1 MGSSRPKLG
10 CSVVNTEFVPG
21 CSAKGKTIAK
31 NWRWS
36 FIYHWCIIIST
47 GKYMNWH
54 LQPIDTSLEAFQS
67 DLKTGLSQ
75 TEADSRLTKYG
86 RNELVEKSGRTP
98 LKIFWE
104 QITTT
109 MVLILIAAAVVAGL
123 LGDTKNT
130 IAITAIVLLY
140 AILGFVQE
148 YRAEQAISALKK
160 LSVPN
165 VRVLR
170 DGSLKEISAHE
181 LVPGDIIQLEAGNVL
196 SADVRLL
203 EAINLRIQEA
213 ALTGESE
220 PVEKQTA
227 VLSGESLPLGDRSN
241 MGYMSTIIT
250 QGRGLALVVT
260 TGMQTELG
268 KIADLIQQSDAGQ
281 TPLQKRLDSLG
292 KNLAIIGVVIAVF
305 IAVLGLL
312 RGDELRHMLLTAVS
326 IAVAIVPEG
335 LPAVVTITLALGAQR
350 MLKQN
355 ALIRKLP
362 AVETLGSVTV
372 ICSDKTGT
380 LTENRMTV
388 VVLDVAGHELDL
400 SEEMDKQGSVHKV
413 NVEGNQSA
421 ASLSLLAIGGTL
433 CNDAQLVNTGD
444 GGFHTLG
451 DPTEGA
457 LVATAAKMGF
467 WKSTLNSSF
476 PRAAELPF
484 DSERKRM
491 TTVHHL
497 EQYDP
502 TILAGL
508 EIGSHRYIA
517 FTKGS
522 VDGLLGLSNQV
533 WVNGQTQRMDDSFKV
548 RIEAANDRLA
558 KKGMRVLGVA
568 FRLINQIP
576 EVIQMDLEQNLTF
589 IGLFGMI
596 DPPREE
602 VRDAVAITKSAGIR
616 TVMITGD
623 HPLTAAEIARQL
635 GIIGTESNRFASRH
649 SHSQRQETLDSIKV
663 LTGVEIENLSFDELK
678 NVVDDVQVFARV
690 SPEHKLKIVKAL
702 QERGHIVSMTGD
714 GVNDAP
720 ALKRADI
727 GVAMGITGTDVS
739 KEAADM
745 VLLDDNFATI
755 VSAVK
760 EGRTIYDNIRKFVR
774 FSVAG
779 NIGKVLVMLLA
790 PFLGKPLPLLPL
802 QLLWLN
808 LLTDGLLGL
817 GIGVENPEAD
827 TMKRPPYSPK
837 EGVFSRGAGL
847 QVIWVGAMIGALAL
861 GLGSWYYFTGR
872 EQWQT
877 MVFTFLAF
885 AQVFQALASRSEKD
899 SIFKLRLMSNL
910 LLAGMSA
917 LVVGLQLMV
926 LYVPFLAEFFSVKAL
941 SLCDLSIAIAG
952 GIVVLVVMEVGKKIK
967 ILKSA

>member
-1 MGSSRPKLG
+1 
-10 CSVVNTEFVPG
+10 
-21 CSAKGKTIAK
+21 
-31 NWRWS
+31 
-36 FIYHWCIIIST
+36 
-47 GKYMNWH
+47 MNWH
-54 LQPIDTSLEAFQS
+54 LQIVEKSLEALQTGP
-67 DLKTGLSQ
+67 DTGLAQ
-75 TEADSRLTKYG
+75 TEADSRLKQYG
-86 RNELVEKSGRTP
+86 RNELVEKGGRTP
-98 LKIFWE
+98 LKILWE
-104 QITTT
+104 QLTAT

-123 LGDTKNT
+123 LGDLKNT
-130 IAITAIVLLY
+130 IAISAIVILY

-148 YRAEQAISALKK
+148 YRAEQAIAALKK

-170 DGSLKEISAHE
+170 DKTLKEISARD

-196 SADVRLL
+196 PADVRLL
-203 EAINLRIQEA
+203 EAVNLRIQEA

-220 PVEKQTA
+220 PVEKQINA
-227 VLSGESLPLGDRSN
+227 LSGEDLPLGDRRN
-241 MGYMSTIIT
+241 MAYMGTIVT
-250 QGRGLALVVT
+250 QGRGLALVVA

-268 KIADLIQQSDAGQ
+268 KIADLIQQSGSEE
-281 TPLQKRLDSLG
+281 TPLQKRLDQLG
-292 KNLAIIGVVIAVF
+292 KNLAIIGVVIAVL

-326 IAVAIVPEG
+326 VAVAIVPEG

-350 MLKQN
+350 MLAKN
-355 ALIRKLP
+355 SLIRKLP

-388 VVLDVAGHELDL
+388 TVLDVAEHELDL
-400 SEEMDKQGSVHKV
+400 TTLMERDGSIHATR
-413 NVEGNQSA
+413 NLGTPAQS
-421 ASLSLLAIGGTL
+421 SLSLTAIGGAL
-433 CNDAQLVNTGD
+433 CNDARLVDEGD
-444 GGFHTLG
+444 DRYHTIG

-457 LVATAAKMGF
+457 MVAAAAKMGY
-467 WKSTLNSSF
+467 WKSSLDLSF
-476 PRAAELPF
+476 PRAVELPF
-484 DSERKRM
+484 DSDRKRM

-497 EQYDP
+497 KEFDASL
-502 TILAGL
+502 LAGL
-508 EIGSHRYIA
+508 DISKYRYIA

-522 VDGLLGLSNQV
+522 VDGLLNLSNQV
-533 WVNGQTQRMDDSFKV
+533 WVNGKAETLDAGWRS
-548 RIEAANDRLA
+548 RIEAANERLA

-568 FRLINQIP
+568 FRLLNQIP
-576 EVIQMDLEQNLTF
+576 DVIQTDLEQKLTLV
-589 IGLFGMI
+589 GLFGMI

-602 VRDAVAITKSAGIR
+602 VKDAVAITKTAGIR

-623 HPLTAAEIARQL
+623 HPLTAQEIARQL
-635 GIIGTESNRFASRH
+635 GIADNGR
-649 SHSQRQETLDSIKV
+649 V
-663 LTGVEIENLSFDELK
+663 LTGIELEKLSFDELK
-678 NVVDDVQVFARV
+678 SVVDDVRVFARV
-690 SPEHKLKIVKAL
+690 SPEHKLKIVQAL
-702 QERGHIVSMTGD
+702 QENGHIVSMTGD

-720 ALKRADI
+720 ALRRADI

-755 VSAVK
+755 VAAVK

-790 PFLGKPLPLLPL
+790 PFLGKPIPLLPL

-817 GIGVENPEAD
+817 GMGVETPEKD
-827 TMKRPPYSPK
+827 TMSRPPYSSK

-847 QVIWVGAMIGALAL
+847 QVIWVGALIGALAL

-885 AQVFQALASRSEKD
+885 VQVFQAWASRSGKE
-899 SIFKLRLMSNL
+899 SVFSLPVASNPL
-910 LLAGMSA
+910 LFWMMI
-917 LVVGLQLMV
+917 LVTVLQLAV
-926 LYVPFLAEFFSVKAL
+926 IYIPPAAEFFSIKPLGFV
-941 SLCDLSIAIAG
+941 DLLVAIGAG
-952 GIVVLVVMEVGKKIK
+952 FIVMIVMEVEKRIRK
-967 ILKSA
+967 

>member
-1 MGSSRPKLG
+1 
-10 CSVVNTEFVPG
+10 
-21 CSAKGKTIAK
+21 
-31 NWRWS
+31 
-36 FIYHWCIIIST
+36 
-47 GKYMNWH
+47 MNWH
-54 LQPIDTSLEAFQS
+54 LQSIDSSLETLQTN
-67 DLKTGLSQ
+67 LKTGLSQ
-75 TEADSRLTKYG
+75 TESESRLTKYG
-86 RNELVEKSGRTP
+86 RNELIEKSGRTP
-98 LKIFWE
+98 FKIFWE
-104 QITTT
+104 QITAT

-170 DGSLKEISAHE
+170 DGALKEMSARE

-196 SADVRLL
+196 PADVRLL
-203 EAINLRIQEA
+203 EAVNLRVQEA

-227 VLSGESLPLGDRSN
+227 SLSGDGLPLGDRLN
-241 MGYMSTIIT
+241 MGYMGTIVT
-250 QGRGLALVVT
+250 QGRGLALVIA

-281 TPLQKRLDSLG
+281 TPLQKRLDTLG
-292 KNLAIIGVVIAVF
+292 KNLAIVGVVIAVF

-326 IAVAIVPEG
+326 VAVAIVPEG

-400 SEEMDKQGSVHKV
+400 TEEMDKQGSVRKV
-413 NVEGNQSA
+413 AVEENQNA

-467 WKSTLNSSF
+467 WKSTLDSSF

-548 RIEAANDRLA
+548 RVEAANERLA

-568 FRLINQIP
+568 FRMMNQIP

-623 HPLTAAEIARQL
+623 HPLTASEIARQL
-635 GIIGTESNRFASRH
+635 GITTAEDGGLS
-649 SHSQRQETLDSIKV
+649 KV
-663 LTGVEIENLSFDELK
+663 LTGAEIENLSFEELK
-678 NVVDDVQVFARV
+678 NVVDEVQVFARV
-690 SPEHKLKIVKAL
+690 SPEHKLKIVQAL

-745 VLLDDNFATI
+745 VLLDDNFSTI

-790 PFLGKPLPLLPL
+790 PFLGKPIPLLPL

-817 GIGVENPEAD
+817 GIGVENAESD

-837 EGVFSRGAGL
+837 EGVFSRGAGV
-847 QVIWVGAMIGALAL
+847 QVIWVGVLIGALAL
-861 GLGSWYYFTGR
+861 GLGSWYYFRGL

-885 AQVFQALASRSEKD
+885 AQVFQAWASRSATD
-899 SIFKLRLMSNL
+899 SFFKLRIMSNP

-917 LVVGLQLMV
+917 LVVGLQLTV
-926 LYVPFLAEFFSVKAL
+926 LYIPFLADFFSVKAL
-941 SLCDLSIAIAG
+941 SLCDLSIAITG
-952 GIVVLVVMEVGKKIK
+952 GIVVFVVMEVEK
-967 ILKSA
+967 ILKRK

>member
-1 MGSSRPKLG
+1 
-10 CSVVNTEFVPG
+10 
-21 CSAKGKTIAK
+21 
-31 NWRWS
+31 
-36 FIYHWCIIIST
+36 
-47 GKYMNWH
+47 MNWH
-54 LQPIDTSLEAFQS
+54 LQSIDSSLEALQS
-67 DLKTGLSQ
+67 KLKTGLSQ
-75 TEADSRLTKYG
+75 PEAESRLTKYG
-86 RNELVEKSGRTP
+86 RNELIEKSGRTP
-98 LKIFWE
+98 FKIFWE
-104 QITTT
+104 QITAT

-170 DGSLKEISAHE
+170 DGALREISARE

-196 SADVRLL
+196 PADVRLL
-203 EAINLRIQEA
+203 EAVNLRIQEA

-227 VLSGESLPLGDRSN
+227 SLSGEGLPLGDRLN
-241 MGYMSTIIT
+241 MGYMGTIVT
-250 QGRGLALVVT
+250 QGRGLALVIA

-268 KIADLIQQSDAGQ
+268 KIADLIQQSDSGQ
-281 TPLQKRLDSLG
+281 TPLQKRLDTLG
-292 KNLAIIGVVIAVF
+292 KNLAIVGVVIAVF

-326 IAVAIVPEG
+326 VAVAIVPEG

-400 SEEMDKQGSVHKV
+400 TEEMDKHGSVRKV
-413 NVEGNQSA
+413 AIEENQNA

-433 CNDAQLVNTGD
+433 CNDAQLINTGD

-457 LVATAAKMGF
+457 LVAAAAKMGF
-467 WKSTLNSSF
+467 WKSTLDSSF

-508 EIGSHRYIA
+508 EIGDHRYIA

-533 WVNGQTQRMDDSFKV
+533 WVNGQLQRMDANFKV
-548 RIEAANDRLA
+548 RIEAANERLA

-568 FRLINQIP
+568 FRMLNQIP
-576 EVIQMDLEQNLTF
+576 EVIQTDLEQNLTF

-623 HPLTAAEIARQL
+623 HPLTASEIARQL
-635 GIIGTESNRFASRH
+635 GIISQAAES
-649 SHSQRQETLDSIKV
+649 KV
-663 LTGVEIENLSFDELK
+663 LSGAEIENLSFDELK
-678 NVVDDVQVFARV
+678 NVVDEVQVFARV
-690 SPEHKLKIVKAL
+690 SPEHKLKIVQAL

-745 VLLDDNFATI
+745 VLLDDNFSTI

-790 PFLGKPLPLLPL
+790 PFLGKPIPLLPL

-817 GIGVENPEAD
+817 GMGVENAESD

-837 EGVFSRGAGL
+837 EGVFSRGAGV
-847 QVIWVGAMIGALAL
+847 QVIWVGALIGALAL
-861 GLGSWYYFTGR
+861 GLGSWYYFRGL

-885 AQVFQALASRSEKD
+885 AQVFQAWASRSATD
-899 SIFKLRLMSNL
+899 SFFKLRIMSNP

-917 LVVGLQLMV
+917 LVVGLQLTV
-926 LYVPFLAEFFSVKAL
+926 LYVPFLADFFSVKAL

-952 GIVVLVVMEVGKKIK
+952 GIVVFVVMEVEKW
-967 ILKSA
+967 LKRK

>member
-1 MGSSRPKLG
+1 
-10 CSVVNTEFVPG
+10 
-21 CSAKGKTIAK
+21 
-31 NWRWS
+31 
-36 FIYHWCIIIST
+36 
-47 GKYMNWH
+47 MNWH
-54 LQPIDTSLEAFQS
+54 LQPIEISLETLQTNP
-67 DLKTGLSQ
+67 KTGLLQ
-75 TEADSRLTKYG
+75 TEAASRLTQYG
-86 RNELVEKSGRTP
+86 RNELVEKGGRTP

-104 QITTT
+104 QITAT

-123 LGDTKNT
+123 LGDWKNT
-130 IAITAIVLLY
+130 IAISAIVILY
-140 AILGFVQE
+140 AFLGFIQE
-148 YRAEQAISALKK
+148 YRAEQAIAALKK

-165 VRVLR
+165 VRALR
-170 DGSLKEISAHE
+170 DGTLKEISARE

-196 SADVRLL
+196 PADVRLL
-203 EAINLRIQEA
+203 EAVNLRIQES

-220 PVEKQTA
+220 PVEKQIA
-227 VLSGESLPLGDRSN
+227 ALSGEDLPLGDRRN
-241 MGYMSTIIT
+241 MGYMGTIVA
-250 QGRGLALVVT
+250 QGRGLALVVA

-268 KIADLIQQSDAGQ
+268 KIADLIQRSGTDE
-281 TPLQKRLDSLG
+281 TPLQKRLDALG
-292 KNLAIIGVVIAVF
+292 KNLAFIGVLIAIF
-305 IAVLGLL
+305 IAALGLL

-326 IAVAIVPEG
+326 VAVAIVPEG

-350 MLKQN
+350 MLEKN
-355 ALIRKLP
+355 SLIRKLP

-388 VVLDVAGHELDL
+388 VVLDVADHALDL
-400 SEEMDKQGSVHKV
+400 TQEMDKSGSFTATRSL
-413 NVEGNQSA
+413 GAPAQSA
-421 ASLSLLAIGGTL
+421 LSLTVIGGAL
-433 CNDAQLVNTGD
+433 CNDARIIDEGD
-444 GGFHTLG
+444 DRFHTLG

-457 LVATAAKMGF
+457 LVVAAAKMGY
-467 WKSTLNSSF
+467 WKSSLDSSF

-497 EQYDP
+497 GQYDP
-502 TILAGL
+502 DVLVGL
-508 EIGSHRYIA
+508 DVTDHRYIA

-522 VDGLLGLSNQV
+522 VDGLLNLSSHV
-533 WVNGQTQRMDDSFKV
+533 WVGGKAEKMDDSWQV
-548 RIEAANDRLA
+548 RIEAANQRLA
-558 KKGMRVLGVA
+558 RNGMRVLGVA
-568 FRLINQIP
+568 FRLMNQIP
-576 EVIQMDLEQNLTF
+576 DVIQTDLEQNLTF

-602 VRDAVAITKSAGIR
+602 VRDAVAMTKSAGIR

-623 HPLTAAEIARQL
+623 HPLTASEIARQL
-635 GIIGTESNRFASRH
+635 GISEQGR
-649 SHSQRQETLDSIKV
+649 V
-663 LTGVEIENLSFDELK
+663 LTGAELENLSFDELK
-678 NVVDDVQVFARV
+678 SVVDEVQVFARV
-690 SPEHKLKIVKAL
+690 SPEHKLKIVQAL

-755 VSAVK
+755 VAAVK

-790 PFLGKPLPLLPL
+790 PFLGKPIPLLPL

-817 GIGVENPEAD
+817 GMGVENAESD

-837 EGVFSRGAGL
+837 EGVFSRGAGV
-847 QVIWVGAMIGALAL
+847 QVIWVGVVIGALAL
-861 GLGSWYYFTGR
+861 GLGAWYYFTGR

-885 AQVFQALASRSEKD
+885 AQVFQAVASRSARD
-899 SIFKLRLMSNL
+899 SIFKMGLTGNR
-910 LLAGMSA
+910 LLAGMVLA
-917 LVVGLQLMV
+917 VIVLQLVVI
-926 LYVPFLAEFFSVKAL
+926 YVPVMSSFFGVVPL
-941 SLCDLSIAIAG
+941 NGIDLLIAIGTGAL
-952 GIVVLVVMEVGKKIK
+952 VLVVMEIEKLLKK
-967 ILKSA
+967 